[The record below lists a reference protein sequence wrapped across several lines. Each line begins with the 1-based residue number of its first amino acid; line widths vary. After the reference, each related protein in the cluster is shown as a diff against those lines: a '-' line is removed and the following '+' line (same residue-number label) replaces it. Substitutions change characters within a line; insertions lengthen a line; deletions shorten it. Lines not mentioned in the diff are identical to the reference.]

1 MILAPVHREEM
12 WPTWSWKQGLFAPVP
27 DSHGPHQHRIFQ
39 LCRLR
44 TQQSLRFTAFHQAV
58 PHPFLRNWDLLWT
71 DIFLIQFSVGR
82 TGCTKN
88 RHWSFLKG
96 IWFLSFLEREPLWE
110 LCVLSGAVTHTEE
123 HAGGI
128 DLYFQSISSPGLWR
142 PMKRSCRWDVCADF
156 LPAGRRAGRGW
167 RVQKELTQHS
177 AGDPARARC
186 PAHSAGQN
194 AQLVL
199 SPNEIGICM
208 SYVTQ

>member
-27 DSHGPHQHRIFQ
+27 DSHGPRQHRIFQ

-142 PMKRSCRWDVCADF
+142 PMKRSCRWDGLCWLSASRKEGGAWLTRPEGAYATQCRGPCTRQVSGPF
-156 LPAGRRAGRGW
+156 RRAECA
-167 RVQKELTQHS
+167 VS
-177 AGDPARARC
+177 A
-186 PAHSAGQN
+186 
-194 AQLVL
+194 L
-199 SPNEIGICM
+199 S
-208 SYVTQ
+208 